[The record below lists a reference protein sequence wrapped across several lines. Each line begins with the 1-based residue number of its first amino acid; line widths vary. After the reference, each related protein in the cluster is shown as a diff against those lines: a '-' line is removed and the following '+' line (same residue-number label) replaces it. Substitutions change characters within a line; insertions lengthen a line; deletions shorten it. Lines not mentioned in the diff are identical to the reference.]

1 MTTDMMKNIIKFIL
15 EKNGYIISNDKNQ
28 IIFMLCNK
36 YYYIV
41 RKINNKYIITK
52 NKKDKNNYIVI
63 SPEIKRDTQKEIIFF
78 LKAVRN

>member
-1 MTTDMMKNIIKFIL
+1 MNNIIKFIS
-15 EKNGYIISNDKNQ
+15 EKNGYIISNDKDQ
-28 IIFMLCNK
+28 IIFMLCTK

>member
-1 MTTDMMKNIIKFIL
+1 MKNIIKFVL
-15 EKNGYIISNDKNQ
+15 EKNGYVISNDKNQ
-28 IIFMLCNK
+28 IIFMLCTK

-41 RKINNKYIITK
+41 RKINNKYIIK
-52 NKKDKNNYIVI
+52 KKKKDKNNYIVI

>member
-1 MTTDMMKNIIKFIL
+1 MKNIIKFVL

-28 IIFMLCNK
+28 IIFMLCTK

>member
-1 MTTDMMKNIIKFIL
+1 MKNIIKFVL
-15 EKNGYIISNDKNQ
+15 EKNGYVISNNKDEL
-28 IIFMLCNK
+28 IFMLCSK

>member
-1 MTTDMMKNIIKFIL
+1 MKNIIKFIL

-28 IIFMLCNK
+28 IIFMLCTK

-52 NKKDKNNYIVI
+52 NKKDKNNYVVV
-63 SPEIKRDTQKEIIFF
+63 SPQIKRDTQKEIIFF
-78 LKAVRN
+78 LKSVRN

>member
-1 MTTDMMKNIIKFIL
+1 MKNIIKFIL

-28 IIFMLCNK
+28 IIFMLCTK

>member
-1 MTTDMMKNIIKFIL
+1 MKNIIKFIL
-15 EKNGYIISNDKNQ
+15 RKNGHIISNDKNQ
-28 IIFMLCNK
+28 IIFMLCTK